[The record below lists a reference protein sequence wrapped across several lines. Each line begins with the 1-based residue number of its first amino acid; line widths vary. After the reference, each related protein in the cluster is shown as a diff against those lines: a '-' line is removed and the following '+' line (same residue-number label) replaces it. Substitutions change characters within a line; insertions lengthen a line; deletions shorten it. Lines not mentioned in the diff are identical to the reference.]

1 MVPRLPRLASQC
13 YRFAPVPCPSPSFS
27 ATPSS
32 SATPSTSFF
41 SAVRALHTT
50 SPCTMPVAA
59 YTSEERGVRGTT
71 SYRVFL
77 RDSAGAISPFHDIP
91 YRAGANTFHAVIE
104 VPRWS
109 NAKMEVDTCSTLNPI
124 KQDVKKG
131 KVRYVANSFP
141 HHGYIWNYG
150 AIPQTWESPRHT
162 DPATGCGG
170 DNDPID
176 VCEIGERVANR
187 GDVVEVKVLGVL
199 AMVDDGET
207 DWKVMVIDVTDP
219 LADKLNNM
227 EDVDRE
233 MPGFKE
239 ATREWFRVY
248 KMPDGKP
255 ENSFGLKGEFQGPEF
270 AVKVI
275 EETHGFWRSLV
286 EGGEEAGGLATGA
299 VLAAGAKV
307 VLARGE
313 AEQVVAATA
322 AVSAGPPAPE
332 GTDKIHF
339 VHLKH

>member
-1 MVPRLPRLASQC
+1 
-13 YRFAPVPCPSPSFS
+13 
-27 ATPSS
+27 
-32 SATPSTSFF
+32 
-41 SAVRALHTT
+41 
-50 SPCTMPVAA
+50 MPVAA
-59 YTSEERGVRGTT
+59 YTAEERGVRGTT

-77 RDSAGAISPFHDIP
+77 RDSEGAISPFHDIP
-91 YRAGANTFHAVIE
+91 YRAGPNTFHAVIE
-104 VPRWS
+104 VPRWT
-109 NAKMEVDTCSTLNPI
+109 NAKMEVDTCAPLNPI

-131 KVRYVANSFP
+131 KVRFVANSFP

-176 VCEIGERVANR
+176 VCEIGQRVANR

-233 MPGFKE
+233 MPGFAS

-255 ENSFGLKGEFQGPEF
+255 ENSFGLQGQFQGPEF

-286 EGGEEAGGLATGA
+286 EGVEEAGGLATAA
-299 VLAAGAKV
+299 VLAQGAKE

-322 AVSAGPPAPE
+322 PVSAGPSPPE
-332 GTDKIHF
+332 GTDKSHF
-339 VHLKH
+339 VHLQQ